1 MKKLLIITLL
11 FFFIACGNS
20 NIGRDKKL
28 DIFDE
33 RYDSTLL
40 SKQSFQDIG
49 FKFSKEYDVSELPD
63 AESAYYGFWG
73 EASFERLS
81 FELRFYPSNERA
93 KFSGT
98 FYAEEVTGEDAILKK
113 ADASW
118 KEGIKDRSMTQF
130 HSRLMPRYLDFV
142 ILGNVVVL
150 CPSEKS
156 NAVTGVWDPIENC
169 RKLLSQLHE
178 VSK

>member
-49 FKFSKEYDVSELPD
+49 FKFSKEYDEI
-63 AESAYYGFWG
+63 
-73 EASFERLS
+73 R
-81 FELRFYPSNERA
+81 
-93 KFSGT
+93 T
-98 FYAEEVTGEDAILKK
+98 KK
-113 ADASW
+113 
-118 KEGIKDRSMTQF
+118 
-130 HSRLMPRYLDFV
+130 
-142 ILGNVVVL
+142 
-150 CPSEKS
+150 
-156 NAVTGVWDPIENC
+156 
-169 RKLLSQLHE
+169 
-178 VSK
+178 